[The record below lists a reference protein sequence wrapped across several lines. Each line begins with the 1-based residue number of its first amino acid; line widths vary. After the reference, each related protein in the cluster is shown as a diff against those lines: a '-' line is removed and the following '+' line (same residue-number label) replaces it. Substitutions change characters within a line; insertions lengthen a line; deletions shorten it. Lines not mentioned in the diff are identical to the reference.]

1 LKDLSEIW
9 VECPFQIGEGFRIT
23 QKGLASVGLRRG
35 TTLTVL
41 DVSYRSDD
49 PSLTGSLRWLLKL
62 QKRDGQ
68 VYENVSAWWGCQHNR
83 GAA

>member
-1 LKDLSEIW
+1 MKDLSEIW
-9 VECPFQIGEGFRIT
+9 VECPFQIGEEFRIT

-49 PSLTGSLRWLLKL
+49 PSLIGRLRWLLKV

-68 VYENVSAWWGCQHNR
+68 VYENVSAWWGEK
-83 GAA
+83 